1 LEVNGAWTRILP
13 RINLAVFLE
22 KILRRYF
29 CEYFYSRFIAILKS
43 LGFLAMSALP
53 PEAEIVRLLRHVR
66 KVPTPEVP
74 STKRSAPRIA
84 GVRQRDIENAL
95 ESRSERDAAGE
106 LQTADAH
113 RFGLDELCPKQLS
126 K

>member
-1 LEVNGAWTRILP
+1 MR
-13 RINLAVFLE
+13 R
-22 KILRRYF
+22 LRQHV
-29 CEYFYSRFIAILKS
+29 
-43 LGFLAMSALP
+43 GF
-53 PEAEIVRLLRHVR
+53 
-66 KVPTPEVP
+66 VPTAEVP

-84 GVRQRDIENAL
+84 GVRQRGIENAL
-95 ESRSERDAAGE
+95 ESRSQRDAAGE